1 MYTTEFLNT
10 LNVSGLPNHHL
21 DLKIGTPIM
30 LIRNLNQSIELCN
43 GTRLI
48 IKELRHKVID
58 AKVITGTNTGERVF
72 IPRIIMSTVD
82 TEWPFILKRR
92 QFSIKVAF
100 AMTINKSQG
109 QML

>member
-10 LNVSGLPNHHL
+10 LNVSGLPNHRL

-43 GTRLI
+43 GMRLI

-58 AKVITGTNTGERVF
+58 AEIITGINTGERVF
-72 IPRIIMSTVD
+72 IPRIIMSIVD
-82 TEWPFILKRR
+82 TK
-92 QFSIKVAF
+92 
-100 AMTINKSQG
+100 
-109 QML
+109 